1 MMQWK
6 VFSEHAALDQKEEVE
21 RLRDL
26 AEYAMAFHNYEAVN
40 SVQKAREL
48 ATYPEDQTEDPV
60 EDIFLKQ
67 VEQLFGKKLDK
78 GAMGASKAAV
88 EKEELRKESQEPIYK
103 NTRQRIRED
112 VIRVSKREEEKKD
125 K

>member
-1 MMQWK
+1 MQWK

-21 RLRDL
+21 RLRDI

-40 SVQKAREL
+40 SVQKARES
-48 ATYPEDQTEDPV
+48 ATHLEDQTEDSL

-78 GAMGASKAAV
+78 NAMETSKAVA
-88 EKEELRKESQEPIYK
+88 EKEEIRRESQEPVYK
-103 NTRQRIRED
+103 SARQRIRED
-112 VIRVSKREEEKKD
+112 VIRVSKREEEKKG
-125 K
+125 

>member
-1 MMQWK
+1 MQWK

-78 GAMGASKAAV
+78 GAMGVSKAAV